1 MRRRTKALLGVA
13 VVVAVAFFIFAPVV
27 YSPTIV
33 YGPLVFYNSPQNQP
47 SYPNWESLSC
57 WAVGYGMYYGQEVRW
72 VPATYGNGFSGTA
85 AGSETAQ
92 YSNATQFGCPPVSTS
107 LP

>member
-1 MRRRTKALLGVA
+1 MKRRTAALAGIAA
-13 VVVAVAFFIFAPVV
+13 VVVFAFFIFAPVV

-47 SYPNWESLSC
+47 TYPNWESLSC
-57 WAVGYGMYYGQEVRW
+57 WAFGVGLYYGRTVQL
-72 VPATYGNGFSGTA
+72 VPAYGNEFGGS
-85 AGSETAQ
+85 AGGWTFE
-92 YSNATQFGCPPVSTS
+92 YGNATQFGCPLPTAS